1 VICKPFIGF
10 RDGKHFAL
18 GVGEGHGFRDGA
30 RLFGATAPEIS
41 VE

>member
-1 VICKPFIGF
+1 VICKPFIGL

-18 GVGEGHGFRDGA
+18 GVGEGYGFRDSA